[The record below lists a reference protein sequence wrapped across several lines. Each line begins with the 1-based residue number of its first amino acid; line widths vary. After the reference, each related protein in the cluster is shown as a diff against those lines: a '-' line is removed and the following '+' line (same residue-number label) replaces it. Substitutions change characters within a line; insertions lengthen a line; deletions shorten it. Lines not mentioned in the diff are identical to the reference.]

1 MPMIARYLAAAVCIV
16 SLGRVVSL
24 AAQNPASPPPVKP
37 GLWETRMSQLDAN
50 GHEVPSPEL
59 AALAK
64 MPPEMR
70 DKMADA
76 MRARGIQMPD
86 ENGAMK
92 ACLSKET
99 LDSGTWQ
106 QLASDSGCT
115 TTFSTRS
122 SSTWKWHSSCTSL
135 NAESDGETVFSGSES
150 YRTKLTTTATVNG
163 KTNTTT
169 RIVQGKWLSA
179 ACGDIKPLAPQPSA
193 PARGR

>member
-16 SLGRVVSL
+16 SLCRVVSL

-37 GLWETRMSQLDAN
+37 GLWETTMSQLDAN

-122 SSTWKWHSSCTSL
+122 SSTWSSKARQRAL
-135 NAESDGETVFSGSES
+135 NALAMTVRSSIIVPHM
-150 YRTKLTTTATVNG
+150 TTDHG
-163 KTNTTT
+163 HRTT
-169 RIVQGKWLSA
+169 RRWQNCDGSTASEPRSA
-179 ACGDIKPLAPQPSA
+179 GIPSRTMTSRTPLPCRS
-193 PARGR
+193 